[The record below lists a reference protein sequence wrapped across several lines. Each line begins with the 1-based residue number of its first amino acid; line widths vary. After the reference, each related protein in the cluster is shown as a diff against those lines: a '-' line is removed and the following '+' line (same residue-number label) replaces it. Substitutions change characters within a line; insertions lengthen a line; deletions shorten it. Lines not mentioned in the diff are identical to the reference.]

1 MAVEIG
7 FLVGS
12 LLLLAAVLYVTR
24 VRNPAV
30 PQARVVDED
39 ADDLEAREAET
50 QAAET
55 RGSETRTCDVCGS
68 EGVART
74 TGDLAVCREC
84 DDDLLS

>member
-24 VRNPAV
+24 VRNTAV
-30 PQARVVDED
+30 PQMKAVDED
-39 ADDLEAREAET
+39 VDGRES
-50 QAAET
+50 ET
-55 RGSETRTCDVCGS
+55 REPETREPETRTCDVCGS
-68 EGVART
+68 DGVART

-84 DDDLLS
+84 NDDLLS